1 MDMKNFI
8 DLRIFSRENVIE
20 LEILI
25 VQTPPNMQIVSM
37 WVLVCWFETTMFMCL
52 LDTSRKR
59 RNIFY
64 IDFYLW

>member
-1 MDMKNFI
+1 MKNFI

-37 WVLVCWFETTMFMCL
+37 
-52 LDTSRKR
+52 
-59 RNIFY
+59 
-64 IDFYLW
+64 